1 VENSTLPEQRIDSQ
15 GITAE
20 HMNPVDSLETVGQL
34 LRPLDVAQPHERIV
48 ELHVLDVVTIELPSQ
63 PLVAVDVD
71 LDLKR
76 EPTLELDVDEP
87 QVSVQEV
94 VVEVETLRLV
104 DCTYG
109 ERPFQTSENVRHGSS
124 TDNTHTRPSVIS
136 SRSAIF
142 RARSSFLAA

>member
-1 VENSTLPEQRIDSQ
+1 MRNRMSVEYSDWARNPVVLHRVENFPLPEQRIDSQ

-20 HMNPVDSLETVGQL
+20 RMNPVDPLETVGQL
-34 LRPLDVAQPHERIV
+34 LRSLDVAQPHERIV
-48 ELHVLDVVTIELPSQ
+48 ELHVLEVVAIELPSQ

-94 VVEVETLRLV
+94 VVEVETLAPRRLHV
-104 DCTYG
+104 G
-109 ERPFQTSENVRHGSS
+109 
-124 TDNTHTRPSVIS
+124 
-136 SRSAIF
+136 
-142 RARSSFLAA
+142 

>member
-1 VENSTLPEQRIDSQ
+1 
-15 GITAE
+15 
-20 HMNPVDSLETVGQL
+20 MNPVDPLETVGQL

-94 VVEVETLRLV
+94 VVEVETLAPRRLH
-104 DCTYG
+104 
-109 ERPFQTSENVRHGSS
+109 VR
-124 TDNTHTRPSVIS
+124 
-136 SRSAIF
+136 
-142 RARSSFLAA
+142 